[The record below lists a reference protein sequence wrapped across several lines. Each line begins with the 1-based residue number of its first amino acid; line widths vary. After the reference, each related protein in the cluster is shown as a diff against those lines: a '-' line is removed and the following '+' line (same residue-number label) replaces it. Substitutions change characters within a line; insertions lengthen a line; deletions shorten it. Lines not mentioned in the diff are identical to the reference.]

1 MSGDWGTPISTQ
13 SQVSAVHVSSES
25 EKIGRVWLL
34 AAEKELC
41 FENPADMTLTFELVF
56 AVVITVVA
64 GLLAWLYLRKN
75 SSGLEQDA
83 KENVE
88 GSETVEDLTE
98 DAADNER
105 RLPQVIIGKPL
116 ILFLS
121 LIFPEC
127 NHEPLPKMPFR
138 DSLYR

>member
-1 MSGDWGTPISTQ
+1 MT
-13 SQVSAVHVSSES
+13 
-25 EKIGRVWLL
+25 
-34 AAEKELC
+34 AEKELC

-64 GLLAWLYLRKN
+64 GLLAWLYLRRN

-98 DAADNER
+98 DAADTER

-121 LIFPEC
+121 LIFPEY
-127 NHEPLPKMPFR
+127 NHEPLPKLSFR
-138 DSLYR
+138 DSLY